1 MSDDGLKR
9 DLVQHPGDATTL
21 RKLARAARTRG
32 DHAAAAWVFRLLCA
46 VTPGD
51 RDAWW
56 SLASLLHGLGCF
68 EEAGRYLDPVR
79 HADRFNPYG
88 ILERLNFGGASSDL
102 HALLRERIAEH
113 PSDMRY
119 LGVLVRYLTCTG
131 QSEPSQV
138 LKLLKRCG
146 SGARAGAP
154 WLNEESFLKAAVAL
168 KRQFAATRDFHD
180 LVLCNAAGMCCALD
194 AFPGL
199 ARNRYAD
206 GEAEIAI
213 GGRAM
218 YFRLENPSGF
228 SAFENFFAY
237 EPSIFEWI
245 KGFRET
251 DILIDVG
258 ANIGKFSI
266 LPAMLT
272 GCRVVGFEPIGV
284 NFRTLTANIRRNGLE
299 DRVNALNIAL
309 SDEDGWARIEYPADT
324 PGIANASIVERSG
337 APSDMPHED
346 IRTRKL
352 DGLIADGT
360 VPQPN
365 HLKIGVDGYESE
377 VLAGMARTLADPRL
391 ESIRIEIK
399 PKDPRRAALVTRLMD
414 LGFRGAIADDL
425 KNLVFHRDR

>member
-1 MSDDGLKR
+1 MSDDESKR
-9 DLVQHPGDATTL
+9 DLIQYPDDAAAL
-21 RKLARAARTRG
+21 RKLARAAWARN
-32 DHAAAAWVFRLLCA
+32 DLAEAAWAYRLLCV

-51 RDAWW
+51 RGAWW
-56 SLASLLHGLGCF
+56 SLVSVLHRVGHF
-68 EEAGRYLDPVR
+68 EEAGRYLDPLR
-79 HADRFNPYG
+79 HADRFNPHG

-102 HALLRERIAEH
+102 HALLRERITEH

-119 LGVLVRYLTCTG
+119 LVVLVRYLTHVG
-131 QSEPSQV
+131 QTEPSQV
-138 LKLLKRCG
+138 FKLLKRCG
-146 SGARAGAP
+146 NGNRAGAA
-154 WLNEESFLKAAVAL
+154 WLNEESFLKTAVAL

-180 LVLCNAAGMCCALD
+180 LVLCNAAGMCSTLE

-199 ARNRYAD
+199 TGNRYRD
-206 GEAEIAI
+206 GEAEISV

-218 YFRLENPSGF
+218 FFRLEDPSGF
-228 SAFENFFAY
+228 SAFVNFFAY
-237 EPSIFEWI
+237 EPSLFEWI
-245 KGFRET
+245 RGFRET

-272 GCRVVGFEPIGV
+272 GYRVIGFEPIGI

-299 DRVNALNIAL
+299 DRLTALNIAL
-309 SDEDGWARIEYPADT
+309 SDEDGRARIEYPAET
-324 PGIANASIVERSG
+324 PGIANASIVERSA
-337 APSDMPHED
+337 APSAVPHED
-346 IRTRKL
+346 ISKRKL
-352 DGLIADGT
+352 DSLVADGT

-365 HLKIGVDGYESE
+365 HLKIDVDGYETE
-377 VLAGMARTLADPRL
+377 VLAGMAQTLADQRL

-399 PKDPRRAALVTRLMD
+399 PRDARRPALVTRLMD

>member
-9 DLVQHPGDATTL
+9 ELIRRPADAAML
-21 RKLARAARTRG
+21 RKLALAARTSS
-32 DHAAAAWVFRLLCA
+32 DHGAAARANRLLCA

-51 RDAWW
+51 KNAWW
-56 SLASLLHGLGCF
+56 SLVSALHRVGRF

-102 HALLRERIAEH
+102 HALLRERIAAH

-119 LGVLVRYLTCTG
+119 LGVLVRYLTHMGRT
-131 QSEPSQV
+131 EPSQV

-146 SGARAGAP
+146 NGAPAGAP

-168 KRQFAATRDFHD
+168 NRQFAASRDFHD
-180 LVLCNAAGMCCALD
+180 LVLCNAVGMCCALD

-199 ARNRYAD
+199 ARNRYSD
-206 GEAEIAI
+206 GEAEIAV

-218 YFRLENPSGF
+218 FFRLENPSGF
-228 SAFENFFAY
+228 SAFENFFDY
-237 EPSIFEWI
+237 EPSLFEGI

-299 DRVNALNIAL
+299 DRVTALNIEL

-337 APSDMPHED
+337 APSAVPHED
-346 IRTRKL
+346 IRKRKL
-352 DGLIADGT
+352 DSLVADGT

-365 HLKIGVDGYESE
+365 HLKIDVDGYESE
-377 VLAGMARTLADPRL
+377 VLAGMAQTLADPRL
-391 ESIRIEIK
+391 ETKRIEIK
-399 PKDPRRAALVTRLMD
+399 PRDPRSPALVTRLTD
-414 LGFRGAIADDL
+414 LGFVGAIADDP
-425 KNLVFHRDR
+425 KNLVFYRKR